1 MGRYGY
7 TLNVGANKRVYMGYR
22 VRYEIETGTRECYD
36 IVTGK
41 VIDHNDYTVKTPIYG
56 EYKLINYSD

>member
-1 MGRYGY
+1 
-7 TLNVGANKRVYMGYR
+7 MGYR